1 MPGDKK
7 GSDLASRLKR
17 PGKISSR
24 SSKTSSAPSP
34 ISAPPKAALA
44 TGKAKK
50 DDLHRRK
57 HGLAEMLLQASSRES
72 SRPTSSHSPP
82 DDDDRSLPTAANN
95 PFVSSSDGR
104 THLDRIAE
112 LEKALAI
119 AHSEQQSMADEI
131 KKLQQHELVYRDAV
145 DTYKQQLSNS
155 AGHRYRS
162 NSGGA
167 LKEFEQETDRHRFWN
182 KERTELQ
189 EEVYDLKD
197 KLEELQAELLDRET
211 IWSAQWE
218 HERANWIKE
227 RNKQAEALHNAD
239 KEVQERRKQL
249 LELKQTVSALT
260 RVDSQATDS
269 DLVDRMDQLY
279 HRIREWVISNFRRS
293 KLDVSNL
300 KKETVG
306 VLESIHP
313 KFRSFETADKI
324 GLYQAVVAY
333 KAMKIFEEN
342 MCVGLPISGI
352 LSETRQ
358 LAESFQVPG
367 GQQDSQSMSNPDSEG
382 PDFRDW
388 RRSTIRMI
396 QGSPLKDVLKDGKR
410 VLIHSL
416 VESTLDTLEEISGV
430 TKTDAIQSSLYN
442 IFDSVGDLQS
452 TFLSQK
458 AQYSVS
464 FILYDRIE
472 NAPKFD
478 FQKMEPVNEVEE
490 DDSNFLDP
498 EFRYCVYPNLEK
510 SGDELG
516 ARPEIRNI
524 LLKSRV
530 VCGTSGDRPG
540 TSSA

>member
-24 SSKTSSAPSP
+24 SSKTSPAASP

-57 HGLAEMLLQASSRES
+57 HGLAEMLLQASSRDS

-82 DDDDRSLPTAANN
+82 DDDDRSLATVAND
-95 PFVSSSDGR
+95 PFASSSDGR
-104 THLDRIAE
+104 AHLDRIAE

-119 AHSEQQSMADEI
+119 SHSEQQSMAEEI
-131 KKLQQHELVYRDAV
+131 KKLQQHELAYRDAI
-145 DTYKQQLSNS
+145 DTYKEKLSDSND
-155 AGHRYRS
+155 HRYRS
-162 NSGGA
+162 DSNGA

-182 KERTELQ
+182 KERSELQ

-197 KLEELQAELLDRET
+197 KLEELQAEILDRET

-239 KEVQERRKQL
+239 KEVHERRKQL
-249 LELKQTVSALT
+249 LELKQTISALT
-260 RVDSQATDS
+260 RIDDQATDS
-269 DLVDRMDQLY
+269 DLADRMDQLY

-293 KLDVSNL
+293 KLDVSNP
-300 KKETVG
+300 KQETIA
-306 VLESIHP
+306 VLEAISP
-313 KFRSFETADKI
+313 QFRSFEPTDKI
-324 GLYQAVVAY
+324 SLYQAVVAY
-333 KAMKIFEEN
+333 KTMKIFEEN
-342 MCVGLPISGI
+342 MCVGLPISGV
-352 LSETRQ
+352 LSETRA
-358 LAESFQVPG
+358 LAKSFQAQG
-367 GQQDSQSMSNPDSEG
+367 YQQDSQPMSKPDSEG

-396 QGSPLKDVLKDGKR
+396 QGSPLKDTLKEGKF

-416 VESTLDTLEEISGV
+416 VESTLNILEEISGV
-430 TKTDAIQSSLYN
+430 TKSDAIQSSLYN
-442 IFDSVGDLQS
+442 IFDSVANLQS
-452 TFLSQK
+452 TLLSQK
-458 AQYSVS
+458 ARYS
-464 FILYDRIE
+464 ILFVLHDGME

-478 FQKMEPVNEVEE
+478 AQKMEPVNEFGEV
-490 DDSNFLDP
+490 
-498 EFRYCVYPNLEK
+498 
-510 SGDELG
+510 G
-516 ARPEIRNI
+516 
-524 LLKSRV
+524 
-530 VCGTSGDRPG
+530 
-540 TSSA
+540 